1 MTVGYGYRPWL
12 AGIWLLALIL
22 LGTLSFGAD
31 SPAFGWVLTTA
42 VIAGVTRTPPCPG
55 SGPRLATSG
64 HPQNSYYI
72 LYKSREEAATMSITA
87 SEARQNLFPLI
98 EQVNEDHAPV
108 HITSRKGNAVLMS
121 EEDFTSW
128 TETVHLLRSPK
139 NARRLLDSIAE
150 AEDGRT
156 QQRELIDPDA
166 EHA

>member
-1 MTVGYGYRPWL
+1 MP
-12 AGIWLLALIL
+12 
-22 LGTLSFGAD
+22 
-31 SPAFGWVLTTA
+31 
-42 VIAGVTRTPPCPG
+42 
-55 SGPRLATSG
+55 
-64 HPQNSYYI
+64 
-72 LYKSREEAATMSITA
+72 ITA

-108 HITSRKGNAVLMS
+108 HITSRKGNAILMS

-150 AEDGRT
+150 AEAGQT

-166 EHA
+166 GQA

>member
-1 MTVGYGYRPWL
+1 
-12 AGIWLLALIL
+12 
-22 LGTLSFGAD
+22 
-31 SPAFGWVLTTA
+31 
-42 VIAGVTRTPPCPG
+42 
-55 SGPRLATSG
+55 
-64 HPQNSYYI
+64 
-72 LYKSREEAATMSITA
+72 MSITA

-150 AEDGRT
+150 AEDGQT